1 MFNTL
6 LFVFIF
12 LFFESISSE
21 SLDSPKFE
29 IKENTIS
36 WEKWLNNL
44 KIELKSLNLKSET
57 VKNLNEIK
65 FNSRVVELDKKQPE
79 FKLTFNQ
86 YLKKVITP
94 KRVKRGKLKF
104 KENLALVKEIE
115 NKYQVSSFVIIS
127 LWGIE
132 TSYGKNKGKFDV
144 LNSLAS
150 LSYDGRRANFF
161 LKELKHSLK
170 IIDEGHISRKNLK
183 GSWAG
188 AFGHTQFMPST
199 FINYAQDFDKDGKKD
214 LLDNYSDALAS
225 GAYYLSR
232 MGWKN
237 DVRWGEEIKDF
248 VVDDQIFDLSK
259 KKVYKNENFWK
270 GMGIPIRNSYSTN
283 KLRIV
288 IPDKSVS
295 EVFLVTSNFDVI
307 LNWNRSNYFA
317 LAVSILSDALNE
329 EE

>member
-6 LFVFIF
+6 IFIF
-12 LFFESISSE
+12 IFFFCERLSSE
-21 SLDSPKFE
+21 SLDSPKFKY
-29 IKENTIS
+29 KENLIS

-44 KIELKSLNLKSET
+44 KIELKSLNLKADT
-57 VKNLNEIK
+57 VKILSEIK

-86 YLKKVITP
+86 YLSKVITP
-94 KRVKRGKLKF
+94 NRVEIGRLKLK
-104 KENLALVKEIE
+104 EHLVLIKDIE
-115 NKYQVSSFVIIS
+115 KKYKVSPHVIIS

-132 TSYGKNKGKFDV
+132 TSYGKHKGKFDV

-161 LKELKHSLK
+161 LKEFKHSLK
-170 IIDEGHISRKNLK
+170 IIDDGHISRKNLK

-199 FINYAQDFDKDGKKD
+199 FVNYAQDFDNDGKKD
-214 LLDNYSDALAS
+214 LLNNYSDALAS
-225 GAYYLSR
+225 GANYLSK

-237 DVRWGEEIKDF
+237 DISWGEEIKEF
-248 VVDDQIFDLSK
+248 ALNNEILDLSK

-270 GMGIPIRNSYSTN
+270 SMGLVIKRSYNEN
-283 KLRIV
+283 KLRII
-288 IPDKSVS
+288 IPDESS
-295 EVFLVTSNFDVI
+295 NRVFLVTKNFDVI

-317 LAVSILSDALNE
+317 LAVNILSDKINE
-329 EE
+329 EK

>member
-6 LFVFIF
+6 IFIFIF
-12 LFFESISSE
+12 LFCERLYSE
-21 SLDSPKFE
+21 THDSPKFKY
-29 IKENTIS
+29 KENVIS

-44 KIELKSLNLKSET
+44 KIDLKSLDLKADT
-57 VKNLNEIK
+57 VKILSEIK

-86 YLKKVITP
+86 YLSKVITP
-94 KRVKRGKLKF
+94 NRVEIGRLKLK
-104 KENLALVKEIE
+104 EHLVLIKDIE
-115 NKYQVSSFVIIS
+115 KKYKVSPHVIIS

-132 TSYGKNKGKFDV
+132 TSYGKHKGKFDV

-150 LSYDGRRANFF
+150 LSYDGRRAQFF

-170 IIDEGHISRKNLK
+170 IIDDGHISRKNLK

-199 FINYAQDFDKDGKKD
+199 FVNYAQDFDNDGKKD
-214 LLDNYSDALAS
+214 LLNNYSDALAS
-225 GAYYLSR
+225 GANYLSK

-237 DVRWGEEIKDF
+237 DISWGEEIKEF
-248 VVDDQIFDLSK
+248 ALNNEILDLSK
-259 KKVYKNENFWK
+259 KKVYKNESFWK
-270 GMGIPIRNSYSTN
+270 SMGLAIKSSYSEN
-283 KLRIV
+283 RLRII
-288 IPDKSVS
+288 IPDESS
-295 EVFLVTSNFDVI
+295 NRVFLVTKNFDVI

-317 LAVSILSDALNE
+317 LAVNILSDKINE
-329 EE
+329 E

>member
-6 LFVFIF
+6 IFIFIF
-12 LFFESISSE
+12 LFCKHLSSE
-21 SLDSPKFE
+21 SFDSPKF
-29 IKENTIS
+29 KYQENVIS

-44 KIELKSLNLKSET
+44 KIDLKSLDLKADT
-57 VKNLNEIK
+57 VKILSEIK

-86 YLKKVITP
+86 YLSKVITP
-94 KRVKRGKLKF
+94 NRVEIGRLKLK
-104 KENLALVKEIE
+104 EHLVLIKDIE
-115 NKYQVSSFVIIS
+115 KKYKVSPHVIIS

-132 TSYGKNKGKFDV
+132 TSYGKHKGKFDV

-150 LSYDGRRANFF
+150 LSYDGRRAQFF

-170 IIDEGHISRKNLK
+170 IIDDGHISRKNLK

-199 FINYAQDFDKDGKKD
+199 FVNYAQDFDNDGKKD
-214 LLDNYSDALAS
+214 LLNNYSDALAS
-225 GAYYLSR
+225 GANYLSK

-237 DVRWGEEIKDF
+237 DIGWGEEIKQF
-248 VVDDQIFDLSK
+248 VLNNEILDLSK
-259 KKVYKNENFWK
+259 KKVYKSERFWK
-270 GMGIPIRNSYSTN
+270 SMGLAIKSSYSEN
-283 KLRIV
+283 RLRII
-288 IPDKSVS
+288 IPDESS
-295 EVFLVTSNFDVI
+295 NRVFLVTKNFDVI

-317 LAVSILSDALNE
+317 LAVNILSDKINE
-329 EE
+329 EK

>member
-1 MFNTL
+1 MFNIVI
-6 LFVFIF
+6 FIFIF
-12 LFFESISSE
+12 LFHERSSSE

-29 IKENTIS
+29 SKENMIS

-44 KIELKSLNLKSET
+44 KIELKSLNLKADT
-57 VKNLNEIK
+57 VKILNEIN

-86 YLKKVITP
+86 YLSKVITP
-94 KRVKRGKLKF
+94 NRVERGKLKL
-104 KENLALVKEIE
+104 KEHLDLIKDIE
-115 NKYQVSSFVIIS
+115 KKYKVSPYLIIS

-132 TSYGKNKGKFDV
+132 TSYGKHKGKFDV

-161 LKELKHSLK
+161 LKEFKHSIK
-170 IIDEGHISRKNLK
+170 IIDDGHISRKNLK

-199 FINYAQDFDKDGKKD
+199 FVNYAQDFDNDGKKD
-214 LLDNYSDALAS
+214 LLNNYSDALAS
-225 GAYYLSR
+225 GANYLSK

-237 DVRWGEEIKDF
+237 DIGWGEEIKEF
-248 VVDDQIFDLSK
+248 VLNSKILDLSK
-259 KKVYKNENFWK
+259 KKVYENENFWK
-270 GMGIPIRNSYSTN
+270 SMGLPIKSNYSKN
-283 KLRIV
+283 KLRII
-288 IPDKSVS
+288 IPDKSS
-295 EVFLVTSNFDVI
+295 NRVFLVTKNFDVI

-317 LAVSILSDALNE
+317 LAVNILSDKINE
-329 EE
+329 KK

>member
-6 LFVFIF
+6 IFIFIF
-12 LFFESISSE
+12 LFFERLSSE
-21 SLDSPKFE
+21 THDSPEFKY
-29 IKENTIS
+29 KENVIS

-44 KIELKSLNLKSET
+44 KIELKSLDLKADT
-57 VKNLNEIK
+57 VKILSEIK

-86 YLKKVITP
+86 YLSKVITP
-94 KRVKRGKLKF
+94 NRVEIGRLKLK
-104 KENLALVKEIE
+104 EHLVLIKDIE
-115 NKYQVSSFVIIS
+115 KKYKVSPHVIVS

-132 TSYGKNKGKFDV
+132 TSYGKHKGKFDV

-170 IIDEGHISRKNLK
+170 IIDDGHISRKNLK

-199 FINYAQDFDKDGKKD
+199 FVNYAQDFDNDGKKD
-214 LLDNYSDALAS
+214 LLNNYSDALAS
-225 GAYYLSR
+225 GANYLSK
-232 MGWKN
+232 MGWKS
-237 DVRWGEEIKDF
+237 DISWGEEIKEF
-248 VVDDQIFDLSK
+248 VLNSKILDLSK

-270 GMGIPIRNSYSTN
+270 SMGLAIKKSYSEN
-283 KLRIV
+283 RLRII
-288 IPDKSVS
+288 IPDESS
-295 EVFLVTSNFDVI
+295 NRVFLVTKNFDVI

-317 LAVSILSDALNE
+317 LAVNILSDKINE
-329 EE
+329 E

>member
-12 LFFESISSE
+12 LFFEPISSE
-21 SLDSPKFE
+21 SLESPKFE
-29 IKENTIS
+29 SKKKIIS
-36 WEKWLNNL
+36 WENWLNNL
-44 KIELKSLNLKSET
+44 KIELKSLNLKDET

-104 KENLALVKEIE
+104 KENLALLKEIE

-225 GAYYLSR
+225 GAYYLSK

-270 GMGIPIRNSYSTN
+270 IMGIPIRNSYSTN

-288 IPDKSVS
+288 IPDKSAS
-295 EVFLVTSNFDVI
+295 KVFLVTSNFDVI

-317 LAVSILSDALNE
+317 LAVNILSDAINE

>member
-1 MFNTL
+1 MFNIL
-6 LFVFIF
+6 LFVFIS

-214 LLDNYSDALAS
+214 LLNNYSDALAS